1 MLVNMFKS
9 KIHRATITGANVD
22 YEGSVEIDGL
32 LLDAAKIREFEQV
45 NIWNITNGQRLTT
58 YALRGED
65 GTGKISIN
73 GAGALLMNS
82 GELCIIATFCQCFP
96 DEADKHQPTVV
107 LVDKNNKITSIVN
120 KSGGMI

>member
-1 MLVNMFKS
+1 MLINMFKS

-22 YEGSVEIDGL
+22 YEGSVEVDGL

-45 NIWNITNGQRLTT
+45 NIWNVTNGQRLTT
-58 YALRGED
+58 YALRGEE

-73 GAGALLMNS
+73 GAGALLMKS

-96 DEADKHQPTVV
+96 DEADHHQPTVV
-107 LVDKNNKITSIVN
+107 LVDAHNKITSIVN